1 MSAEILDGTRIAA
14 GIRDQ
19 LKVQTKK
26 RQQNN
31 ASIPGL
37 AMVLVGNNPASVIYV
52 RNKTK
57 ACVQVG
63 FKSVNKR
70 FDSTISQQEL
80 LWTIDQLNEDPSI
93 HGILVQL
100 PLPKHLDTAA
110 IVERILPDKDVD
122 GFHPYNIGRLA
133 IRMPGL
139 RPATPKGVMRL
150 IEHTGVPIRGCSA
163 TVVGASNHVG
173 RPLGLELLL
182 AGCTTTTV
190 HKFTQN
196 TAHYTKTADILISAA
211 GKPGFIQGDWIK
223 PGAIVIDVGLTR
235 QKDGTIKGDI
245 DFEAA
250 RERASWLTPVPGGVG
265 PMTITALLEN
275 TLYAACNL
283 DDATTSC

>member
-1 MSAEILDGTRIAA
+1 MPAKILDGTRIAA
-14 GIRDQ
+14 SIRDQ
-19 LKVQTKK
+19 LKTQVEK
-26 RQQNN
+26 RQQNK

-37 AMVLVGNNPASVIYV
+37 AMVLVGNDPASAIYV

-57 ACVQVG
+57 ACAQVG
-63 FKSVNKR
+63 FKSVNQR
-70 FDSTISQQEL
+70 FDNTVSQQEL
-80 LWTIDQLNEDPSI
+80 LRVIDGLNEDSSI

-150 IEHTGVPIRGCSA
+150 IEHTGTPIRGCSA

-196 TAHYTKTADILISAA
+196 VPYYTKNADILISAV
-211 GKPGFIQGDWIK
+211 GKPSFIQGNWIK
-223 PGAIVIDVGLTR
+223 LGAIVIDVGLTR
-235 QKDGTIKGDI
+235 QKDGSVKGDI
-245 DFEAA
+245 DFVTAQ
-250 RERASWLTPVPGGVG
+250 ERAGWLTPVPGGVG

-275 TLYAACNL
+275 TLQAARNL
-283 DDATTSC
+283 DDPKTS